1 MVGFSFSIGQKKG
14 GNFLQKWSE
23 NGQKFREISQNP
35 FVGTLRPL
43 HGGGA
48 DHRGGEFGAAPE
60 SGGGP
65 DGGGEIQ
72 EVRGGQQPVRS

>member
-1 MVGFSFSIGQKKG
+1 MHRGGQEG
-14 GNFLQKWSE
+14 DFAVIQ
-23 NGQKFREISQNP
+23 
-35 FVGTLRPL
+35 LRPL